1 MKTELSNGEWA
12 LMKVLWE
19 SAPMTITQLVSA
31 MKDTTGWN
39 KHTIIPMLSRME
51 GKGAVRHESNGR
63 AKLFFPVLRKEDAIQ
78 QETTHFLDKVF
89 DGRLGGMLNAMVD
102 RRPLSQEDLDEL
114 TAILE
119 RAKEEKNRD

>member
-51 GKGAVRHESNGR
+51 GQGAVRHESNGR
-63 AKLFFPVLRKEDAIQ
+63 AKLFFPVLQKEDAIQ
-78 QETTHFLDKVF
+78 QETSHFLDKVF

>member
-31 MKDTTGWN
+31 MKDITGWN
-39 KHTIIPMLSRME
+39 KHTVIPMLSRLE
-51 GKGAVRHESNGR
+51 AKGVVRHESNGR
-63 AKLFFPVLRKEDAIQ
+63 AKLFFPVLRREDAVE
-78 QETTHFLDKVF
+78 QETGHFLEKVF
-89 DGRLGGMLNAMVD
+89 DGHIGGMFTAMVD
-102 RRPLSQEDLDEL
+102 RHALTREDLDEL

-119 RAKEEKNRD
+119 KAKGGKKRD

>member
-1 MKTELSNGEWA
+1 MKAELSNGEWA

-31 MKDTTGWN
+31 MKDITGWN

-51 GKGAVRHESNGR
+51 AKGVVRHEMGGR
-63 AKLFFPVLRKEDAIQ
+63 AKLFFPVLRKEDAVR
-78 QETTHFLDKVF
+78 QETGHFLEKVF
-89 DGRLGGMLNAMVD
+89 DGHIGGMLNAMVA
-102 RRPLSQEDLDEL
+102 RHSLTREDLDEL

-119 RAKEEKNRD
+119 KAKEGKKRD